1 MRIPRIYTGQEIT
14 AGNILHLEAGASQH
28 IGRALRMQA
37 GDRICLFNGSGPQWP
52 AHITAIDKK
61 QVSVMPD
68 QPGTGT
74 PESPLA
80 IHLAI
85 AISRGDRMDTV
96 IQKSTELGV
105 QAITPIISD
114 RTEVRLKGD
123 REKKK
128 LQHWQQVIVSACE
141 QCGRNTLPALHTP
154 CAVGKWLESSRAQ
167 LRFVLHHRGNKGLH
181 TEAQASSVDLLIGPE
196 GGLSEEEID
205 DALDRGFQPLTLGP
219 RILRTE
225 TAPLAAIAILQAQWG
240 DMNTGGTGD

>member
-1 MRIPRIYTGQEIT
+1 MRIPRIYTGQDIT
-14 AGNILHLEAGASQH
+14 AGKALQLEAGASQH

-37 GDRICLFNGSGPQWP
+37 GDNICLFNGSGREWSAQ
-52 AHITAIDKK
+52 IVSVDKK
-61 QVSVMPD
+61 QVGVVPE
-68 QPGTGT
+68 QPIVGI

-105 QAITPIISD
+105 AAITPIISE

-141 QCGRNTLPALHTP
+141 QCGRNTLPALHAP
-154 CAVGKWLESSRAQ
+154 CPVDQWLERSNAQ
-167 LRFVLHHRGNKGLH
+167 LRFVLHHRGDTGLNQDVPA
-181 TEAQASSVDLLIGPE
+181 TSVDLLIGPE
-196 GGLSEEEID
+196 GGLSEDEI
-205 DALDRGFQPLTLGP
+205 ASAQGKGFQPLTLGP
-219 RILRTE
+219 RVLRTE
-225 TAPLAAIAILQAQWG
+225 TAPLAAIAILQAHWG
-240 DMNTGGTGD
+240 DLNSAGSGD

>member
-1 MRIPRIYTGQEIT
+1 MRIPRIYTGQDIT
-14 AGNILHLEAGASQH
+14 AGKLLQLEAGASQH

-37 GDRICLFNGSGPQWP
+37 GDSICLFNGSGHQWP
-52 AHITAIDKK
+52 AQITAIDKK
-61 QVSVMPD
+61 QVSVLPD
-68 QPGTGT
+68 QSAIGT

-105 QAITPIISD
+105 QAITPIISE

-141 QCGRNTLPALHTP
+141 QCGRNTLPELHP
-154 CAVGKWLESSRAQ
+154 PSPVGQWLESSDSQ
-167 LRFVLHHRGNKGLH
+167 LRFVLHHRGNKGLNAD
-181 TEAQASSVDLLIGPE
+181 AQASSIDLLIGPE
-196 GGLSEEEID
+196 GGLSEAEIGS
-205 DALDRGFQPLTLGP
+205 AQDRGFQPLTLGP
-219 RILRTE
+219 RILSTE
-225 TAPLAAIAILQAQWG
+225 TAPLAAVAILQAQWG
-240 DMNTGGTGD
+240 DMNAGGTGD